1 MPTTIEE
8 RQLFSDHRFEQ
19 LRDELHD
26 AQAICAEKACVYA
39 TGSFGRRE
47 ASEYSDFDLFIVSLG
62 ANDQDRNWLPNLDC
76 ILVKADLIRATKKL
90 NFPPFS
96 KDGKFL
102 RPHTVH
108 KLVATAGTEEDDA
121 TNTFTARLLLL
132 LESQPLVGHKVHAKI
147 IDEVIAKY
155 WREFPTHID
164 HFMPAYLA
172 NDILRFWRTLC
183 LNYEARTSEQTPE
196 HRAKRKLANYKLKHS
211 RMLTC
216 FSALLFLLDIYVKQ
230 RTVTVTD
237 AKKMVSLSPTSRVAL
252 VAEGSGNREL
262 IAITTELLDLYE
274 KFLTVTHASEHDL
287 IGLFSDEEQKKKL
300 REEQSRFGDLVFESL
315 RSIGEGNRFYR
326 RLVV

>member
-1 MPTTIEE
+1 MSTKIEE
-8 RQLFSDHRFEQ
+8 RQHFSDLRFEQ
-19 LRDELHD
+19 LRNELHD
-26 AQAICAEKACVYA
+26 APTICAEKACIYA

-62 ANDQDRNWLPNLDC
+62 ANDQDRYWLPNLDC
-76 ILVKADLIRATKKL
+76 ILVKADLIRATKIL
-90 NFPPFS
+90 MFPPFS

-102 RPHTVH
+102 RPHTVNN
-108 KLVATAGTEEDDA
+108 LIATAGTEEDDV

-132 LESQPLVGHKVHAKI
+132 LESQPLVGQDVHVKI

-155 WREFPTHID
+155 WREFPTHMD

-216 FSALLFLLDIYVKQ
+216 FSALLFLLDVYV
-230 RTVTVTD
+230 RSGTVTVSD
-237 AKKMVSLSPTSRVAL
+237 AKKMVSLGR
-252 VAEGSGNREL
+252 
-262 IAITTELLDLYE
+262 IDI
-274 KFLTVTHASEHDL
+274 
-287 IGLFSDEEQKKKL
+287 
-300 REEQSRFGDLVFESL
+300 
-315 RSIGEGNRFYR
+315 
-326 RLVV
+326 